1 MLQHHLVGC
10 CATLSWKTLHIIE
23 NSIFISVHLSDRSAW
38 KGQSRLCRSRA
49 PISSQPPRTVGGSW
63 DEKLSQ
69 LEAAKTDVQ
78 DFGSEVVVIELPC
91 KVKHSNSA
99 VLFQIDGA
107 SAAPRYFW
115 ILSKENCLHDEALK
129 RCTPRTYLSVDSCE
143 APQRM
148 SYTVFFFFSNCH
160 SGLLTVCAQARV
172 TPQPKGQTRILK
184 VTLLE
189 PNNPRLR
196 ADFFFYVL
204 FFRGSVSPRRCH
216 RHNAA
221 SEFPISLARMWRGC
235 LIRLSSLAQTLWEM
249 LGTFLH
255 FYSKMHKPYNKR
267 RRAMMWKSQHK
278 T

>member
-1 MLQHHLVGC
+1 MC
-10 CATLSWKTLHIIE
+10 K
-23 NSIFISVHLSDRSAW
+23 ISGVKLLWSSYLARLTTAIPLCFSRSM
-38 KGQSRLCRSRA
+38 A
-49 PISSQPPRTVGGSW
+49 P
-63 DEKLSQ
+63 Q
-69 LEAAKTDVQ
+69 L
-78 DFGSEVVVIELPC
+78 P
-91 KVKHSNSA
+91 
-99 VLFQIDGA
+99 
-107 SAAPRYFW
+107 PRYFW

-129 RCTPRTYLSVDSCE
+129 RCTPRTYLGVDSCE

-148 SYTVFFFFSNCH
+148 SYTAFFFFFFFLNRH

-172 TPQPKGQTRILK
+172 TPQLKGQTRILK

-221 SEFPISLARMWRGC
+221 SELPISLAGMWRGC
-235 LIRLSSLAQTLWEM
+235 LIRLSSLAQTLSEM

-267 RRAMMWKSQHK
+267 RRVMMWKSQRKKKKVNTRHNFSFRINIIFWGAVF
-278 T
+278 